1 MALKS
6 SRKNEF
12 NFWSGPTSESKFA
25 TAERRLHDKKQE
37 VEDKQHELRL
47 LEQDAFDTYKEE
59 VSYIHGFTF
68 LIPPAV
74 KWMHMLHDK
83 KVDKRKRCN
92 EKIAFNQVVEG
103 VQELFDRSDI
113 QVTEFIQ
120 EGRSHTG
127 DQIIFTC
134 DGHQFSLTIPLLGN
148 LSIDDYKLEGPYI
161 FKIRLHNCD
170 NSSIHDLVG
179 ATFEECDLPEMLSTY
194 LGKLNQVEI
203 VM

>member
-37 VEDKQHELRL
+37 VEDKQNELRL

-59 VSYIHGFTF
+59 VGYMLGFTF
-68 LIPPAV
+68 LIPAAV
-74 KWMHMLHDK
+74 KWMHMLQDK

-92 EKIAFNQVVEG
+92 EKTAFEQVVEG

-120 EGRSHTG
+120 EGMSHKG

-134 DGHQFSLTIPLLGN
+134 GGHKFSLTIPLLGN
-148 LSIDDYKLEGPYI
+148 LSVDDYKQEGPYI

-179 ATFEECDLPEMLSTY
+179 ATFEECDLPEMLSKY
-194 LGKLNQVEI
+194 LEGLN
-203 VM
+203 